1 LIIKLSRYKIGMKA
15 NKTTNPRGR
24 GGQQIANNEPVNK
37 AAKKAESDKEKLGF
51 IQLRLKKST

>member
-1 LIIKLSRYKIGMKA
+1 MKA